1 MQLENGWI
9 VGVTRVVSPHC
20 DRRPDDEPLA
30 AGHPQHQPAAR
41 RIRRPLYRPAVYRH
55 ARSRA
60 APYFAEI
67 HQLRVSAHCLIRRD
81 GEIVQYVPFDQ
92 RARHAGVSLYQG
104 RDRCNDFSIGIE
116 LEGTDLLPYTEAQY
130 RTLQAVTAL
139 LAEHYPPLVANI
151 AGHCDIAPAARPIP
165 GRRSIGIAIWHLWN
179 NATRPPTLCL
189 RQEKGEESLM
199 TLFTLLLVL
208 ARERLFKLGEHWQL
222 DHRLEVVFQRLHRVS
237 LAQTLAMT
245 AARMV
250 IVWGVL
256 WLSHGLFFGVVTLLL
271 WIVIDLLCVG
281 AGIKRKHYRA
291 YLKAARQGDTH
302 ASDQMAEE
310 LALIHGLPVDCSEEL
325 RLRELQNAL
334 LWINFRYYRAAVLV
348 RGLWALRADRVG
360 GVCLPARLSN
370 WLARHNTPL
379 ERSQSG
385 IDHLLNWL
393 DWIPV
398 RLAGVAY
405 ALFGHG
411 ERALPARFASLGI
424 GIRRRIRC

>member
-1 MQLENGWI
+1 
-9 VGVTRVVSPHC
+9 
-20 DRRPDDEPLA
+20 
-30 AGHPQHQPAAR
+30 
-41 RIRRPLYRPAVYRH
+41 
-55 ARSRA
+55 
-60 APYFAEI
+60 
-67 HQLRVSAHCLIRRD
+67 
-81 GEIVQYVPFDQ
+81 
-92 RARHAGVSLYQG
+92 
-104 RDRCNDFSIGIE
+104 
-116 LEGTDLLPYTEAQY
+116 
-130 RTLQAVTAL
+130 
-139 LAEHYPPLVANI
+139 
-151 AGHCDIAPAARPIP
+151 
-165 GRRSIGIAIWHLWN
+165 
-179 NATRPPTLCL
+179 
-189 RQEKGEESLM
+189 M

-208 ARERLFKLGEHWQL
+208 AWERLFKLGEHWQL
-222 DHRLEVVFQRLHRVS
+222 DHRLEVVFQRVHRVS

-245 AARMV
+245 AAWMV

-334 LWINFRYYRAAVLV
+334 LWINFRYYLAPLFWFVVFGPYGPIALA
-348 RGLWALRADRVG
+348 GYAFLRAYQT
-360 GVCLPARLSN
+360 

-411 ERALPARFASLGI
+411 ERALPAWFASLGDRHSSSYQVLTRLAQFSLARDPHMDPVQTPRAAVTLARKVTMI
-424 GIRRRIRC
+424 IVVVVALLTIYGTLL

>member
-1 MQLENGWI
+1 MCPS
-9 VGVTRVVSPHC
+9 TS
-20 DRRPDDEPLA
+20 
-30 AGHPQHQPAAR
+30 
-41 RIRRPLYRPAVYRH
+41 
-55 ARSRA
+55 
-60 APYFAEI
+60 
-67 HQLRVSAHCLIRRD
+67 
-81 GEIVQYVPFDQ
+81 
-92 RARHAGVSLYQG
+92 ARHAGVSLYQG

-151 AGHCDIAPAARPIP
+151 AGHCDIAPGRKTDP
-165 GRRSIGIAIWHLWN
+165 GPAFDWDRYLASLEQRDAPADAMLETRKGRGIANDAVYAVAGFGL
-179 NATRPPTLCL
+179 
-189 RQEKGEESLM
+189 
-199 TLFTLLLVL
+199 
-208 ARERLFKLGEHWQL
+208 ERLFKLGEHWQL

-370 WLARHNTPL
+370 RLARHNTPL

-411 ERALPARFASLGI
+411 ERALPAQFASLGI